1 MRTEVFSLLSVAV
14 FILFCGCVGD
24 TPETTTTTLPPVGG
38 FELHE
43 WGVLAGCPESD
54 TFFVTG
60 RPKQVLLVKQPV
72 IYIHSR
78 NKEPFN
84 LTVTFNSGRPT
95 DTYPQALVEESG
107 VVGWRDVQV
116 VDECD
121 VAGGLKAAGFV
132 PLEAIIGTLND
143 VDADCLDVSG
153 VRERFLFYEGEL
165 EFKNKISVDY
175 SFKLGRATFRNNG
188 DHPAYNLILAAST
201 RGGHAFSPEVYSAS
215 VSKLLLG
222 QEETVDFV
230 EETPDDEVLRNDLV
244 TLGFTSREAGAFAGL
259 WGQSFFYPGN
269 RAGFANLV
277 YRLSE
282 EEYDEMISLEVAPQP
297 EEIIRTLYVLVDVSA
312 GGETS
317 ECSVDADCVRAQCCH
332 PTSCVAIKDAP
343 DCSGIG
349 CTTVCAPGSMDCGQG
364 HCVCVDGR
372 CQVKWT
378 PR

>member
-1 MRTEVFSLLSVAV
+1 M
-14 FILFCGCVGD
+14 
-24 TPETTTTTLPPVGG
+24 
-38 FELHE
+38 
-43 WGVLAGCPESD
+43 LAGCPESD
-54 TFFVTG
+54 TYFITS

-78 NKEPFN
+78 NKESFN

-95 DTYPQALVEESG
+95 DTYPQAPVEESG
-107 VVGWRDVQV
+107 VVGWRDVEV
-116 VDECD
+116 VDEC
-121 VAGGLKAAGFV
+121 VAVGGTKAAGFV
-132 PLEAIIGTLND
+132 PLEEIISTLNN

-165 EFKNKISVDY
+165 EFENKIGVEY
-175 SFKLGRATFRNNG
+175 SFESGKATFRNNG
-188 DHPAYNLILAAST
+188 DYSVHNLILTAST
-201 RGGHAFSPEVYSAS
+201 EGEHSFSPKIYSAL
-215 VSKLLLG
+215 VSLLLPG
-222 QEETVDFV
+222 GEETVDFV
-230 EETPDDEVLRNDLV
+230 EKTPDETVLKDDLV
-244 TLGFTSREAGAFAGL
+244 SLGFTSREAGAFAGL
-259 WGQSFFYPGN
+259 WGQSFFYPTN

-297 EEIIRTLYVLVDVSA
+297 EKIIRTLYVLVDVSA

-317 ECSVDADCVRAQCCH
+317 ECSVDADCVAAQCCH

-349 CTTVCAPGSMDCGQG
+349 CTAVCAPGSMDCGQG